1 MYDLSPIWIS
11 LKTALVSFAIVLVLA
26 CLLAWGVFNLK
37 NWKLRAFID
46 GLITLPMVLPP
57 TVCGF
62 LLLLLLGN
70 KGIFAPLL
78 SSLHISF
85 AFDWKGTVVASCVV
99 ALPLLYRSVLAGF
112 DQVDEYKIQAA
123 KTLGF
128 SSFQIFYRVLLPEAR
143 QSIVSGSILSAA
155 RGLGEFGATAMLAG
169 NIIGKT
175 RTLPLAVYSAVMSS
189 NYNTAAFYAIIL
201 IIISLIAVWGL
212 NFYSARME
220 RRKKNARR

>member
-1 MYDLSPIWIS
+1 
-11 LKTALVSFAIVLVLA
+11 
-26 CLLAWGVFNLK
+26 
-37 NWKLRAFID
+37 
-46 GLITLPMVLPP
+46 
-57 TVCGF
+57 
-62 LLLLLLGN
+62 
-70 KGIFAPLL
+70 
-78 SSLHISF
+78 
-85 AFDWKGTVVASCVV
+85 VV

-112 DQVDEYKIQAA
+112 EQVDEYQIQAA

-189 NYNTAAFYAIIL
+189 SYDTAAFYAIIL
-201 IIISLIAVWGL
+201 IIISLIAIWGL